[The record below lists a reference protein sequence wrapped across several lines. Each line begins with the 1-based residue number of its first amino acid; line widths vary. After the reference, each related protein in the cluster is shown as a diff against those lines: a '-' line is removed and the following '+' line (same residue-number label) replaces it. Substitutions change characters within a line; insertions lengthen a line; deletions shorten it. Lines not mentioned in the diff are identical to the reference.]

1 MADPKAA
8 GDLVGEV
15 AAGGAGLVATR
26 AASHLLVQG
35 VGQALAGTGR
45 QEGRAWVCWFTG
57 GDGWVVMMLVVL
69 CGTRRA
75 AIAQVLPCGQTN
87 LTSPPSPSPPP
98 PPPPHPPTT
107 FLLQSA
113 SPCGCSTPWRTG
125 CTSSCWTAWLPRR
138 WAPARRRRWHKE
150 LWGRHATRWW
160 TRWRVWCRMASK
172 RRRACRTDADT
183 TGMHNLCAARTL
195 SAHTHTHTIRNVPP
209 PLPSPLPTGPPSP
222 FKLITQR
229 LPEWSPPGEGCARR
243 NPPDR
248 VPGSQRRQAIVV
260 CAHRLSPLIPFVVN
274 ASL

>member
-98 PPPPHPPTT
+98 PPPTHQQPFYCSRRPRAAAPLPGGLAALLPAGPPGCHAAGRRRGGDGGTRSCGGGTPRGGGRGGGCGAGWHPRGGGPVGLTLTRLACTT
-107 FLLQSA
+107 F
-113 SPCGCSTPWRTG
+113 
-125 CTSSCWTAWLPRR
+125 
-138 WAPARRRRWHKE
+138 APPAHC
-150 LWGRHATRWW
+150 L
-160 TRWRVWCRMASK
+160 
-172 RRRACRTDADT
+172 
-183 TGMHNLCAARTL
+183 
-195 SAHTHTHTIRNVPP
+195 HTHTHTRSETC
-209 PLPSPLPTGPPSP
+209 LPPS
-222 FKLITQR
+222 
-229 LPEWSPPGEGCARR
+229 LPPSQPAHPPHL
-243 NPPDR
+243 N
-248 VPGSQRRQAIVV
+248 
-260 CAHRLSPLIPFVVN
+260 
-274 ASL
+274 